1 MIDSAALGEWVRGLS
16 PEEAA
21 RALVALGVETRTRA
35 YEHTRPR
42 SDRHPPLLGWTLTAE
57 QFKHRLSAVP
67 RTTAGLLAGDDPVR
81 LAVTTDALP
90 SDLLP
95 RLLGAAAVASAFVAL
110 QRAPG
115 SLRRRPWR
123 WPLRIGLLGPDA
135 AQRARELRD
144 EMGRDGR
151 LPLRLID
158 VRAVDYDPGAVDVL
172 VVEAPLADATA
183 AITRGNPAANA
194 VLVLARPV
202 DRWPVASAQLATI
215 RATTAAVAS
224 ALLTPSSVAE
234 LLTSLIYEIAH
245 AHPFDVAL
253 TRAARDEVILCAE
266 PDAMRIAALPE
277 TTRRVVRD
285 LRRFTAA
292 LPAAAGTSSG
302 VIEEAAAG
310 EFRNVSHEALTIAV
324 ANEELSR
331 AMDAAVTERWLQ
343 ARLADATPGAVA
355 AAGINAV
362 AVFLGPLEAGAAPA
376 AAPMDESS
384 LPWQEQAADAFRLT
398 VVLVPFAPRGTVQ
411 QHELLLPR
419 LGRSTDVRFE
429 LDVTAGNRA
438 SGRLVVLFRN
448 RILQTAVLTVADGEP
463 LRLDDAAAISPSL
476 TRLDDRRVFDVA
488 LMAHQTEAAR
498 SLVAHAGT
506 RTTVS
511 DMPSLP
517 PIAAR
522 IADTLAKAVRL
533 RAPKRGLRS
542 PGARALLVELAQH
555 GSDLHSELERELAPL
570 EGADR
575 IQVVTAHGQ
584 WFLPIESAYTRYAPD
599 DDAAI
604 CPRYLDDPGTCDG
617 ACTPVTDRSTVCP
630 NAFWGLSKT
639 IERHHYDPTID
650 GASPNGNLLISLD
663 PPARGTRDLVVRRVL
678 LGTSERVKAADRDA
692 TLSALGDGAI
702 AAASWAAWAA
712 ALKEADTELLVLLP
726 HTDYKQVSLEISADG
741 LQRSH
746 IEPEYVTGARDVH
759 PVVVLFGCRT
769 TGKADD
775 PAGFATRFMTKG
787 ARAVFH
793 SSTDLLNVHAA
804 TLAQRLVGHLTK
816 PDREPQL
823 LSDAQA
829 AFRREAVHD
838 GYLAAFAIAAF
849 GDADWRL

>member
-1 MIDSAALGEWVRGLS
+1 VIDSEALGEWLRGLS

-21 RALVALGVETRTRA
+21 RALVALGAESGTLAYGRA
-35 YEHTRPR
+35 HARP
-42 SDRHPPLLGWTLTAE
+42 DRHPPMLGWTLTAE
-57 QFKHRLSAVP
+57 QFTRRSGAAP
-67 RTTAGLLAGDDPVR
+67 RTMAGFFDGDDPVR
-81 LAVTTDALP
+81 LAVSTDALP
-90 SDLLP
+90 PDVLP
-95 RLLGAAAVASAFVAL
+95 RLLGAAAVESAFVAV

-123 WPLRIGLLGPDA
+123 WPLRIGILGADAGRALELL
-135 AQRARELRD
+135 D
-144 EMGRDGR
+144 EIGRFGCF
-151 LPLRLID
+151 PLGLID
-158 VRAVDYDPGAVDVL
+158 VRAVDHDPGAVDVL
-172 VVEAPLADATA
+172 VVEAPLADAA
-183 AITRGNPAANA
+183 AVIARQNPAANA

-202 DRWPVASAQLATI
+202 DRWPVASAHLATI

-224 ALLTPSSVAE
+224 ALLTPASLAE
-234 LLTSLIYEIAH
+234 LLTGLIDEASH
-245 AHPFDVAL
+245 AQPFDVAL
-253 TRAARDEVILCAE
+253 TRAARNAVVLCAE
-266 PDAMRIAALPE
+266 PDAMRSAALPE
-277 TTRRVVRD
+277 TTRRVARD
-285 LRRFTAA
+285 LRRSTAV
-292 LPAAAGTSSG
+292 LPREADAPVA
-302 VIEEAAAG
+302 VIEQASAG
-310 EFRNVSHEALTIAV
+310 EFLGERHEALAIAE
-324 ANEELSR
+324 AGEELSR
-331 AMDAAVTERWLQ
+331 AMDAAATARWLQ
-343 ARLADATPGAVA
+343 ARLAGAPPGAVV
-355 AAGINAV
+355 AAGPNAV
-362 AVFLGPLEAGAAPA
+362 AVFLGPLEPGAASAPA
-376 AAPMDESS
+376 PLDESAM
-384 LPWQEQAADAFRLT
+384 PWQEQDADAFSLT
-398 VVLVPFAPRGTVQ
+398 VVLVPFAPKGTVQ
-411 QHELLLPR
+411 QRELLLPR
-419 LGRSTDVRFE
+419 LGRSTDIRFE
-429 LDVTAGNRA
+429 LDVPAAARA

-448 RILQTAVLTVADGEP
+448 RILQTAVLIAADGEP

-575 IQVVTAHGQ
+575 IQVVTARGQ

-604 CPRYLDDPGTCDG
+604 CPRYLDDPATCHG
-617 ACTPVTDRSTVCP
+617 ACTPVTDRSSVCP

-650 GASPNGNLLISLD
+650 GASPNGHLLISLD
-663 PPARGTRDLVVRRVL
+663 PPARGRRDLVVRRVL

-702 AAASWAAWAA
+702 AAASWTAWAS

-804 TLAQRLVGHLTK
+804 ALAQRLVGHLTK
-816 PDREPQL
+816 PGREPQL
-823 LSDAQA
+823 LSEAQA